1 MIRPGRGIG
10 GMEGKVKKR
19 EPENRKSELP
29 AVIPDEVSDIR
40 IRRKWNRHGGIKGC
54 RGGTALSCPGAA

>member
-1 MIRPGRGIG
+1 
-10 GMEGKVKKR
+10 MEGKVKKR
-19 EPENRKSELP
+19 EPENRKSDLP

-40 IRRKWNRHGGIKGC
+40 IRRKWNRHGGIKGG